1 MLRKVVVAI
10 VMLIAFAVY
19 APAQAMKGY
28 ELYSWKVKG
37 RWHYALLTGTNRAK
51 SYAEIASPA
60 SERVGMAALQ
70 AELEKLKRGE
80 EVFWMSAAHGSVM
93 KPRAKGAHQSGQSL
107 LREARYQARA
117 AMNDAR
123 RRDFVFDFSG

>member
-93 KPRAKGAHQSGQSL
+93 KPRAKGAPILELPSRQRINRVKAYCEKRGIKLVLQ
-107 LREARYQARA
+107 
-117 AMNDAR
+117 
-123 RRDFVFDFSG
+123 